1 MNPNTPVR
9 TVKGSIIG
17 TSDKAYLMLIQ
28 EVSGEEPLAVRRK
41 EWFPIS
47 QTVKSFR
54 SPLEVDGDWII
65 VSEWILEK
73 KNLLGVESIRL
84 LPTQVKPAP
93 IGSSASIKENFYDY
107 AKDIDEDDIPF

>member
-28 EVSGEEPLAVRRK
+28 EVSGEEPLVVRRK

-54 SPLEVDGDWII
+54 DPTVVDGDWII
-65 VSEWILEK
+65 ASEWILEK
-73 KNLLGVESIRL
+73 KNLLGVESARPI
-84 LPTQVKPAP
+84 PAQVKPAP
-93 IGSSASIKENFYDY
+93 VGSSASIKENFD
-107 AKDIDEDDIPF
+107 DFDDEIPF